1 MGENVGEHLNK
12 GFQQSLWELRTL
24 SSQVKSTMTRT
35 KRGRVANTSKASKAA
50 VETTTSGTDAN
61 ARATAANPEANVDG
75 TGSSKSCIKDS
86 QPVIF
91 SNMHDYLGAE
101 SEVNF
106 DNAPGLERDLYPP
119 LPLSPATF
127 SATPSSSPTSPA
139 PKVARSAGSVSPD
152 AMTTLLAEFS
162 SLRQLLN
169 SRADALEIMINKNS
183 VAIAEVKMEG
193 KENSKQISIL
203 KADYDNMKTE
213 LVALKER
220 LEKVESQPQAYSHA
234 SAAHMRRLS
243 NLEDY
248 SRRWNLILHGLGEKE
263 HQDVRRETIRVLQ
276 EVLPVAK
283 EKIPGAVDTI
293 HRLGPKRPGSSR
305 SRPIIIQFAY
315 RIHKDAIWAA
325 VKDGDNAFLLANK
338 MKITLDF
345 SPEIRER
352 RRLLW
357 PQVDQARK
365 DHKRAFYVG
374 GRAFIDGVEIFPP

>member
-1 MGENVGEHLNK
+1 MG
-12 GFQQSLWELRTL
+12 
-24 SSQVKSTMTRT
+24 RT
-35 KRGRVANTSKASKAA
+35 KRNRVPKANTAMKAPTK
-50 VETTTSGTDAN
+50 TTTTDIDAN
-61 ARATAANPEANVDG
+61 AMATANSEVNVG
-75 TGSSKSCIKDS
+75 GACGSKSSLNDGQS
-86 QPVIF
+86 VLF

-101 SEVNF
+101 SEVNS
-106 DNAPGLERDLYPP
+106 DDVPRLERDLYPP

-127 SATPSSSPTSPA
+127 SASPSSSPTSPA
-139 PKVARSAGSVSPD
+139 HKVARGAGSVSPD
-152 AMTTLLAEFS
+152 AMATLLAEFS

-169 SRADALEIMINKNS
+169 SRADALESMINKNS

-193 KENSKQISIL
+193 KENSKQISVL
-203 KADYDNMKTE
+203 KADYDSMKTE

-220 LEKVESQPQAYSHA
+220 MEKIESQPQSSSNA

-248 SRRWNLILHGLGEKE
+248 SRRWNLILQGLGEKE

-276 EVLPVAK
+276 EVLPEAK

-293 HRLGPKRPGSSR
+293 HRLGPKRPGST
-305 SRPIIIQFAY
+305 RPRPVIIQFAY

-338 MKITLDF
+338 LKLTLDF